1 MDVTAPAAPRPAR
14 PVAASTW
21 NLVKTYGRG
30 DAAVQALD
38 GVSLQIPAARFTAI
52 MGPSGSGKS
61 TLMHLL
67 AGLDTATSGQVML
80 GETDLTAC
88 NDAQL
93 TALRRD
99 RIGYVFQSFNLL
111 PQLTAEQ
118 NIELPAR
125 LAGRAIGPAWRAML
139 IDLLGIGRRLGHR
152 PTELSG
158 GQQQRV
164 AVARAL
170 LGQPEVVFADEPTG
184 NLDTTSGQEL
194 LDLLRGSVRNI
205 GQTVVMVTHDPIA
218 ASYADEVVLLRDGQM
233 VGVLPNPRPDT
244 VLAALSSLSRT
255 AAPNGRPAGAPQ
267 GQPAGAPNGQPAGA
281 PHGQPVGVPPG
292 QPAGVPYGR
301 PAGARH
307 GRHAGPQ
314 MRAGA

>member
-1 MDVTAPAAPRPAR
+1 VTAPAAPRPPQ

-67 AGLDTATSGQVML
+67 AGLDTATSGQVLL
-80 GETDLTAC
+80 GGTDLTAC

-125 LAGRAIGPAWRAML
+125 LAGRAVDPNWRAML
-139 IDLLGIGRRLGHR
+139 VDLLGIGKRLSHR

-170 LGQPEVVFADEPTG
+170 LGRPEVIFADEPTG
-184 NLDTTSGQEL
+184 NLDSTSGHEL
-194 LDLLRGSVRNI
+194 LGLLRDSVRNI
-205 GQTVVMVTHDPIA
+205 GQTVVMVTHDAIA
-218 ASYADEVVLLRDGQM
+218 ASYADEVVLLRDGQLA
-233 VGVLPNPRPDT
+233 GVLPNPRPDT
-244 VLAALSSLSRT
+244 VLAALSSLSR
-255 AAPNGRPAGAPQ
+255 PGGPGGGYPGGPPGRPPQ
-267 GQPAGAPNGQPAGA
+267 APAGPP
-281 PHGQPVGVPPG
+281 PHGQ
-292 QPAGVPYGR
+292 Y
-301 PAGARH
+301 
-307 GRHAGPQ
+307 AGPP
-314 MRAGA
+314 MRGGY

>member
-1 MDVTAPAAPRPAR
+1 VPAPAAPRPLH

-21 NLVKTYGRG
+21 NLVKIYGRG
-30 DAAVQALD
+30 DVAVRALD

-67 AGLDTATSGQVML
+67 AGLDTASSGQVML
-80 GETDLTAC
+80 GGTDLTAC

-125 LAGRAIGPAWRAML
+125 LAGRQIDPAWRAML
-139 IDLLGIGRRLGHR
+139 VDLLGIGRRLGHR

-170 LGQPEVVFADEPTG
+170 LGRPEVVFADEPTG
-184 NLDTTSGQEL
+184 NLDTASGHEL

-218 ASYADEVVLLRDGQM
+218 ASYADEVVLLRDGQLA
-233 VGVLPNPRPDT
+233 GVLPNPRPDT
-244 VLAALSSLSRT
+244 VLAALSSLSR
-255 AAPNGRPAGAPQ
+255 AGGPQGRPASP
-267 GQPAGAPNGQPAGA
+267 
-281 PHGQPVGVPPG
+281 PHGQV
-292 QPAGVPYGR
+292 
-301 PAGARH
+301 
-307 GRHAGPQ
+307 AGPPHRQ
-314 MRAGA
+314 FAGPRAGA